1 MADEPK
7 VTNHADVKALAPRRH
22 WFAQNSSTVIFLII
36 VIALVGGYQASQYSY
51 CGVSF
56 HGFSPHRDRH

>member
-7 VTNHADVKALAPRRH
+7 VTNHAGEKPAAPKRQ

-36 VIALVGGYQASQYSY
+36 VIALVGAIRRSTFPFRFFLPRIFPAS
-51 CGVSF
+51 
-56 HGFSPHRDRH
+56 